1 MSLCYFSPV
10 SHYTR
15 NAMHIEHHGT
25 YLNRIIQNVF
35 EDIFI
40 KKQKQQMITLRNYG
54 GTAQVFS
61 LSQDEQIC

>member
-1 MSLCYFSPV
+1 MSLCYFSQV

-15 NAMHIEHHGT
+15 NAILNIT
-25 YLNRIIQNVF
+25 ALSLNRITQNVF
-35 EDIFI
+35 EDILI

>member
-15 NAMHIEHHGT
+15 NAILNIT
-25 YLNRIIQNVF
+25 ALILNRITQNVF
-35 EDIFI
+35 EDILI

>member
-1 MSLCYFSPV
+1 MSRYFSPV

-15 NAMHIEHHGT
+15 NAI
-25 YLNRIIQNVF
+25 LNITALIQNVF
-35 EDIFI
+35 DDILI